1 METIEFK
8 KVLFKTAFC
17 VMACDGHIDQLEIN
31 EMKKIDT
38 NTSYFN
44 DVDLSNELDDLVKEI
59 NVKGKIIFSEL
70 FKTLRNQKL
79 TLVQELLIIEV
90 SLRIMN
96 ADDKV
101 DESEVK
107 FINHLRSKLEV
118 DNQILIDRFG
128 SVPFLKNINY
138 NKINNDE
145 ISSLKKFINDIQLPN
160 AESFNVLN
168 SKK

>member
-17 VMACDGHIDQLEIN
+17 VMACDGHIDQLEID

-59 NVKGKIIFSEL
+59 NVKGKIIISEL

-128 SVPFLKNINY
+128 SVPFLKNMNY

-145 ISSLKKFINDIQLPN
+145 ISSQKNFIDDIQLPN

>member
-1 METIEFK
+1 
-8 KVLFKTAFC
+8 
-17 VMACDGHIDQLEIN
+17 
-31 EMKKIDT
+31 
-38 NTSYFN
+38 
-44 DVDLSNELDDLVKEI
+44 
-59 NVKGKIIFSEL
+59 
-70 FKTLRNQKL
+70 
-79 TLVQELLIIEV
+79 
-90 SLRIMN
+90 MN

-128 SVPFLKNINY
+128 SVPFLKNMNY

-145 ISSLKKFINDIQLPN
+145 ISSQKNFIDDIQLPN